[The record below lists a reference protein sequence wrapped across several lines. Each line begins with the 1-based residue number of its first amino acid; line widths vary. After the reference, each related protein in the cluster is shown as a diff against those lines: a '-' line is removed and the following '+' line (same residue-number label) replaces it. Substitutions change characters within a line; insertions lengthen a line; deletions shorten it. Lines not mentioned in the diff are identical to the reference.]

1 MTSTRR
7 NRLILSVIFILL
19 VGGMLYVARAALFPY
34 IIGLVIA
41 YLVLPMVNLLN
52 HVMPASL
59 AKRNLSRPLAIII
72 VYLVVI
78 LVIVGLFIFL
88 VPIVADQMQ
97 ALWAQREELVAEGQA
112 LLDELLSHYRT
123 YIPLNVQEIIQ
134 GNLEKLIGLVGQA
147 AQEGAI
153 RTFKVVSSTISYLL
167 GIMVI
172 PFWLFY
178 ILHDESRFK
187 QGVFSLI
194 PKRYAPDA
202 RHIAR
207 IIDDILS
214 AYIRGQLLL
223 CLFIGIMSI
232 AGLLIIGVDFAV
244 LLGVVAGVFEILPFV
259 GPILGA
265 IPALLVAAL
274 ISEGKFLWTLI
285 LFIVIQQIEN
295 SFLAP
300 KISGESVKLHP
311 AIIMV
316 VLVIGNEALGL
327 WGMLVAVPLTAIIRD
342 VFKYLYLRLSDEM
355 VTPEAALAR
364 IRTEE
369 MKIDI

>member
-1 MTSTRR
+1 MTPTRR
-7 NRLILSVIFILL
+7 NRLILIVILILL

-41 YLVLPMVNLLN
+41 YLVLPLVNLLN
-52 HVMPASL
+52 RIMPAGL
-59 AKRNLSRPLAIII
+59 TERGLSRPLAIII

-78 LVIVGLFIFL
+78 LVIVAFFIFL

-112 LLDELLSHYRT
+112 LLNELLSKYRT

-134 GNLEKLIGLVGQA
+134 RNLETLIGLIGQA
-147 AQEGAI
+147 VQEGAI

-178 ILHDESRFK
+178 ILHDETRFK
-187 QGVFSLI
+187 KSTFSLI
-194 PKRYAPDA
+194 PERYSPDVS
-202 RHIAR
+202 HIIR

-223 CLFIGIMSI
+223 CLFIGIMSTV
-232 AGLLIIGVDFAV
+232 GLLIIGVDFAV
-244 LLGVVAGVFEILPFV
+244 LLGVVAGVFEVLPFV

-265 IPALLVAAL
+265 IPAILVAAL
-274 ISEGKFLWTLI
+274 ISEGKVLWTVL
-285 LFIVIQQIEN
+285 LFIVIQQVEN
-295 SFLAP
+295 TFLAP
-300 KISGESVKLHP
+300 KIAGESVKLHP

-316 VLVIGNEALGL
+316 VLVIGNEALGI
-327 WGMLVAVPLTAIIRD
+327 WGMLVAVPITAIIRD
-342 VFKYLYLRLSDEM
+342 VFKYLYLRLSDEV

-364 IRTEE
+364 IRTEK
-369 MKIDI
+369 MRIDI